1 MHLYRLPHLQKKIKR
16 PYLFTACLLLSLLLH
31 LLILWRF
38 PQYFPKSDPIKPEP
52 TFVTLQDRPELTE
65 PQPRQLELDETPPPD
80 QEPPEKTSRY
90 AEANQTV
97 AREMAPTGK
106 DSRDEK
112 PVAPVEPQQALPAT
126 PANRSSTTIET
137 AAPSIKSEDQ
147 LLSEKKPA
155 AELTPSL
162 QKLTQLTPD
171 TLHRIAR
178 EERRERVKRREDVL
192 AGDEIYL
199 NLQHDYLISFFKR
212 FSNKIEAV
220 WNYPVQAAQRGEE
233 GVLLLK
239 ITIDRKG
246 ELLDVELQE
255 SSGSDDLDFEAI
267 QAIYRAAPF
276 GPITSHWPHEQMKIY
291 AHFQYTLTSRY
302 IYGR

>member
-1 MHLYRLPHLQKKIKR
+1 
-16 PYLFTACLLLSLLLH
+16 
-31 LLILWRF
+31 
-38 PQYFPKSDPIKPEP
+38 
-52 TFVTLQDRPELTE
+52 
-65 PQPRQLELDETPPPD
+65 LDETPQPD
-80 QEPPEKTSRY
+80 QDPPNKTNRY

-97 AREMAPTGK
+97 EREMAPTGK

-112 PVAPVEPQQALPAT
+112 PAAPVKPQHTLPT
-126 PANRSSTTIET
+126 PSPSPSPSQPT
-137 AAPSIKSEDQ
+137 AASDTAETSRSTDDQ
-147 LLSEKKPA
+147 PVSEKKSTTEAP
-155 AELTPSL
+155 PPL
-162 QKLTQLTPD
+162 QKLTQLSPD
-171 TLHRIAR
+171 TLNRIAR
-178 EERRERVKRREDVL
+178 EERRERIKKREDIL

-212 FSNKIEAV
+212 FSNRIEAV

-246 ELLDVELQE
+246 ELLDVDLQE

-267 QAIYRAAPF
+267 QAVYRAAPF
-276 GPITSHWPHEQMKIY
+276 GPVTSHWPHEQMKIY
-291 AHFQYTLTSRY
+291 AHFQYTLANRY